1 MSLPIL
7 GLALTR
13 KDFDGLRDWISAD
26 DRALELQD
34 FVPWQALD
42 APEDMIASWRTALA
56 GHAGHLGIH
65 GPFLGIDLCSV
76 DPEARAVV
84 QKRYLQGLAVCAA
97 LGATHMV
104 IHSSFNHWMVN
115 NRVNF
120 PQIKPQMIEAAA
132 DSLAPVL
139 ARAAEIGC
147 TLMLENCDDCD
158 PQDRLDLIAA
168 LDHPNLMASID
179 TGHADIVHGLYG
191 APPVV
196 DFIAAASG
204 HLGHVHLQ
212 DVDGYADRHWHPG
225 DGRIAWRPVFEAL
238 AALEEAPRLILE
250 VHDNHARLPATVA
263 RLEAQGLAR

>member
-13 KDFDGLRDWISAD
+13 KDFDGLEAWIRAD
-26 DRALELQD
+26 DRALELQG

-42 APEDMIASWRTALA
+42 APEEMIASWRAALA
-56 GHAGHLGIH
+56 GHAGPLGIH
-65 GPFLGIDLCSV
+65 GPFLGLDLCSV
-76 DPEARAVV
+76 GPEARAVV
-84 QKRYLQGLAVCAA
+84 RKRYLQGLAVCEA
-97 LGATHMV
+97 LSGTHMV
-104 IHSSFNHWMVN
+104 IHSPFNHWMVN

-132 DSLAPVL
+132 DCLTPVL

-158 PQDRLDLIAA
+158 PLDRLDVIAT

-179 TGHADIVHGLYG
+179 TGHADIVHGRYN
-191 APPVV
+191 APPVT
-196 DFIAAASG
+196 DFITQAGA

-225 DGRIAWRPVFEAL
+225 EGRINWPAVFAAL
-238 AALEEAPRLILE
+238 ADSPALPRLILE
-250 VHDNHARLPATVA
+250 VRKGTERLPQTVEALHAR
-263 RLEAQGLAR
+263 GLAR